1 MLSMKD
7 SEQHCCVKCF
17 EKKKMNANLL
27 DKHMHAPF
35 SPENTVP
42 YHPFTYNYASRHDLH
57 SDGESNYSDDPSA
70 ESAEIAT
77 EKVATS
83 KTAKRKLNLSSPVP
97 SPQPSKK
104 ISSKQTEIG
113 ADTTPPPATSAVG
126 AAAASA
132 VATATASGEST
143 ANNDAEDEDEEDDGI
158 KLDEAVMKSM
168 AVQELEL
175 TREYQVISPGRFT
188 R

>member
-1 MLSMKD
+1 
-7 SEQHCCVKCF
+7 
-17 EKKKMNANLL
+17 MNANSL

-42 YHPFTYNYASRHDLH
+42 YHPFTYNYASRRDLH
-57 SDGESNYSDDPSA
+57 SDNESNYSDDPSA

-104 ISSKQTEIG
+104 NSSKQTEIVATDAG
-113 ADTTPPPATSAVG
+113 AATTPPPATSAVGAAAASAVG